1 MRTSKTLALI
11 SYNTPQFLKACLE
24 AHVADGAVK
33 DYWFVKHEPDKDAK
47 KAHIHAYVLFAK
59 AVDTEAF
66 FLTFNEYEPGS
77 DKPLGVVCRDNQT
90 GGLAYVK
97 SLGDAYNYSEH
108 NSQYLALKE
117 MDRNVLDYSRD
128 DMVYSSQEF
137 RDELEVY
144 AQEVMDKLM
153 RGNKN
158 AQIGQAL
165 ENGFTPYQ
173 VMMAGFKAFDVMAIH
188 RALVHDRE
196 QRTLDEIS
204 AYKAEK
210 ALLQDEV
217 EKLKQ
222 EKQDLETAKKL
233 GWQ

>member
-11 SYNTPQFLKACLE
+11 SYNTPQFLKSCLE
-24 AHVADGAVK
+24 AHVADGIVK
-33 DYWFVKHEPDKDAK
+33 DYWFVQHEPDKDAK

-108 NSQYLALKE
+108 NSQYLSLKE

-128 DMVYSSQEF
+128 DMTYSSQEF
-137 RDELEVY
+137 RETLEIA
-144 AQEVMDKLM
+144 AQEVMDKLL

-173 VMMAGFKAFDVMAIH
+173 VMMAGYRAFDVMSIH
-188 RALVHDRE
+188 RALVYDRE
-196 QRTLDEIS
+196 QKKLDEIS
-204 AYKAEK
+204 AYEAKK
-210 ALLQDEV
+210 ALLKDEI
-217 EKLKQ
+217 EKLEQK
-222 EKQDLETAKKL
+222 KKDLGTLEQL
-233 GWQ
+233 GWK

>member
-11 SYNTPQFLKACLE
+11 SYNTPQFLKSCLE
-24 AHVADGAVK
+24 AHVVDGIVK
-33 DYWFVKHEPDKDAK
+33 DYWFVQHEPDKDAK
-47 KAHIHAYVLFAK
+47 KAHIHVYVLFAK

-66 FLTFNEYEPGS
+66 FLTFNEFQPGS

-128 DMVYSSQEF
+128 DMTYSSQEF
-137 RDELEVY
+137 RESLEVA
-144 AQEVMDKLM
+144 AQEVMDKLLL
-153 RGNKN
+153 GNKN
-158 AQIGQAL
+158 AQIGRAL
-165 ENGFTPYQ
+165 EAGFTPYQ
-173 VMMAGFKAFDVMAIH
+173 VMMSGFRPFDVMSIH
-188 RALVHDRE
+188 RALVYDRE
-196 QRTLDEIS
+196 QKTLDEMS
-204 AYKAEK
+204 AYEAKKAVLK
-210 ALLQDEV
+210 DEV

-222 EKQDLETAKKL
+222 EKQDWETAKKL